1 MMARSALQSLNGDRT
16 EEEAFVA
23 PVLLGNIAGGSAL
36 VAMLTTPRCTVR
48 SRRPPAAAGAQ
59 PRRESPGELST
70 SAGSPRGNQS
80 SAGSFTGRSRAP

>member
-36 VAMLTTPRCTVR
+36 VAI
-48 SRRPPAAAGAQ
+48 
-59 PRRESPGELST
+59 
-70 SAGSPRGNQS
+70 
-80 SAGSFTGRSRAP
+80 